1 MKLVKKPTAA
11 RRQRRK
17 LSAEFKAKVALAALH
32 LEHPFMGARM
42 LRRELAIEGIEVG
55 RPHIGTLMRR
65 MNIRSL
71 APPVRH
77 KQALPWAHHLPVPA
91 TPHRNRTRQSSLG
104 TRHHPR
110 LRGGRPS
117 HPEGQRLRLSHCRD

>member
-1 MKLVKKPTAA
+1 MA
-11 RRQRRK
+11 RPISEAELALMRRID
-17 LSAEFKAKVALAALH
+17 ELH

-71 APPVRH
+71 AP
-77 KQALPWAHHLPVPA
+77 
-91 TPHRNRTRQSSLG
+91 
-104 TRHHPR
+104 
-110 LRGGRPS
+110 
-117 HPEGQRLRLSHCRD
+117 